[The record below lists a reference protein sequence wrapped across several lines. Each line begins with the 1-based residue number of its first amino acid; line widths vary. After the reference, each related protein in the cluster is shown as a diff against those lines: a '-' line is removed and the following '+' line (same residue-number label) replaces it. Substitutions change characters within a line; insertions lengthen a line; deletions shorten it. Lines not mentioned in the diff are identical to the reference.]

1 MSVNFDVVKE
11 MTWRGLLNQ
20 ATDEKI
26 NEILSTPRVVYNG
39 FDPTADSLHVGH
51 LVAIM
56 NLRRFQRA
64 GHKPIALVGGATGMI
79 GDPSGRSSERN
90 LLTLDQIQYNVD
102 CIKSQL
108 ARFIN
113 FEDDNNGAL
122 LVNNYDWLKGFSYLE
137 FLRDVGKMFQ
147 INVMLTKD
155 SVKSRLEAE
164 NGLSYTEFSYM
175 LLQSYDFVHLNKAYN
190 CEVQIGG
197 SDQWGNITA
206 GIDLARKMT
215 GAQLYGLTS
224 KLLLKSDGQKMGKST
239 NGALWLDA
247 KKTSPYQFYQYW
259 INVDDADVE
268 NAFKFFTDLGEEE
281 AKALIEEHRA
291 NLGKRILQKQVATEL
306 TTLAHGEEG
315 IKSAQKASEIFFGAE
330 ISQLSDAELGQIFAD
345 VPSAELSREQLD
357 HREISILD
365 AFVQTGLAKTKSD
378 ARRAVQQGG
387 AYIDNRP
394 CKDVA
399 YMLSP
404 ADLASETV
412 VVLRSGKKR
421 YALLRFK

>member
-206 GIDLARKMT
+206 GIDL
-215 GAQLYGLTS
+215 S
-224 KLLLKSDGQKMGKST
+224 
-239 NGALWLDA
+239 
-247 KKTSPYQFYQYW
+247 
-259 INVDDADVE
+259 
-268 NAFKFFTDLGEEE
+268 
-281 AKALIEEHRA
+281 LIH
-291 NLGKRILQKQVATEL
+291 I
-306 TTLAHGEEG
+306 
-315 IKSAQKASEIFFGAE
+315 
-330 ISQLSDAELGQIFAD
+330 
-345 VPSAELSREQLD
+345 
-357 HREISILD
+357 
-365 AFVQTGLAKTKSD
+365 
-378 ARRAVQQGG
+378 
-387 AYIDNRP
+387 
-394 CKDVA
+394 
-399 YMLSP
+399 
-404 ADLASETV
+404 
-412 VVLRSGKKR
+412 
-421 YALLRFK
+421 

>member
-315 IKSAQKASEIFFGAE
+315 IKSAQKATEIFFGAE

-387 AYIDNRP
+387 AY
-394 CKDVA
+394 
-399 YMLSP
+399 
-404 ADLASETV
+404 
-412 VVLRSGKKR
+412 
-421 YALLRFK
+421 

>member
-1 MSVNFDVVKE
+1 
-11 MTWRGLLNQ
+11 
-20 ATDEKI
+20 
-26 NEILSTPRVVYNG
+26 
-39 FDPTADSLHVGH
+39 
-51 LVAIM
+51 M

-113 FEDDNNGAL
+113 FEDDGNGAL

-315 IKSAQKASEIFFGAE
+315 IKSAQKATEIFFGAE

>member
-90 LLTLDQIQYNVD
+90 LLTLDQIQHNVD
-102 CIKSQL
+102 CIKSQM

-113 FEDDNNGAL
+113 FEDAQNGAL

-239 NGALWLDA
+239 DGALWLDA

-306 TTLAHGEEG
+306 TTLAHGEEAL
-315 IKSAQKASEIFFGAE
+315 KSAQKATDIFFGAE

-387 AYIDNRP
+387 AYVDNRP

-399 YMLSP
+399 YLLSP
-404 ADLASETV
+404 VDLASETV

-421 YALLRFK
+421 YALLRFV

>member
-20 ATDEKI
+20 TTDEKI
-26 NEILSTPRVVYNG
+26 GEFLSSPRVVYNG

-90 LLTLDQIQYNVD
+90 LLTLDQIQHNVD
-102 CIKSQL
+102 CIKGQ
-108 ARFIN
+108 FIN
-113 FEDDNNGAL
+113 FEDSANSAL
-122 LVNNYDWLKGFSYLE
+122 LVNNYDWTKDFTYLE
-137 FLRDVGKMFQ
+137 FLRDIGKMFQ
-147 INVMLTKD
+147 INVMLSKD

-175 LLQSYDFVHLNKAYN
+175 LLQSYDFVHLHQEYG

-206 GIDLARKMT
+206 GIELARRMLD
-215 GAQLYGLTS
+215 GVQLYGLTS

-239 NGALWLDA
+239 SGALWLDA
-247 KKTSPYQFYQYW
+247 EKTSPYQFYQYW
-259 INVDDADVE
+259 INVDDADIE

-281 AKALIEEHRA
+281 ATALIEEHRA

-306 TTLAHGEEG
+306 TTLAHGDDG
-315 IKSAQKASEIFFGAE
+315 LRAARRATEIFFGGE
-330 ISQLSDAELGQIFAD
+330 ISAFSDKELSSIFAD
-345 VPSAELSREQLD
+345 APGVEIPRERLD
-357 HREISILD
+357 ANDLTLPD
-365 AFVQTGLAKTKSD
+365 AFVQTGLAKSKGE
-378 ARRAVQQGG
+378 ARRAIEQGG
-387 AYIDNRP
+387 AYVNNKP
-394 CKDVA
+394 VSDVNHVIGRD
-399 YMLSP
+399 
-404 ADLASETV
+404 DLASETV

-421 YALLRFK
+421 YALVKFV